1 MQKNQNSKGNHGK
14 GKPAPSGAFTH
25 RIREDGEIF
34 SSEEGRETS
43 SDTTPLASVAGSVRM
58 RSTDSDRSVRAT
70 PKKARDASP
79 PPQDDLWVVVK
90 NLSQQVAAQQAEMDA
105 LRNTIALQQKA
116 TANLEKILSNM
127 ASQAASTSEATQ
139 TALAAILARLEV
151 KPVVP
156 QVVVPNNKDYPPLPP
171 TGATSKRKTVA
182 TKPNPTTTTA
192 TTTTTTTTTGQPSK
206 DTRFADAVKRRPTHQ
221 QLVER
226 QPEFRKAGA
235 AAWLALK
242 RETSVPAHS
251 APKVEL
257 SSGLRLIYASGFP
270 TAKPGDLRKAMQGA
284 RIRTSAVR
292 DIRWISRQVVQLLVD
307 ADYVSAFH
315 SHNSPVWTRLSSS
328 PSKPGFLA
336 PKAAD
341 KDKLAAI
348 SSFATLEAATAEA
361 TKIRVQTPDF
371 DISTLETVPKE
382 SLPVKKATDKEPAA
396 PAVDPPSDM
405 AAEDYSSNPTVSITY
420 LRSILAPILG
430 HQMEHVSKIDRR
442 TTKHGARFRITV
454 PEDRQRNIIQRLE
467 RQSKQTHWRI
477 RQNYRHRRPDQ
488 PRPTAPPPPLSR
500 QILAVNVANI
510 SNKRPAIR
518 HIVRNT
524 RLWAI
529 SETCITSSKFRFT
542 VPGFDVIQHPAT
554 GPGRRGIALGIPSCF
569 GGHEHG
575 SAVGTMILAKVP
587 NFTPECLWI
596 VGSVYVGH
604 SGATTNYS
612 RREAFA
618 SIRQALDRVVPFD
631 NNHPVLI
638 FGDWNTDPQRLQRI
652 VHSWGHGL
660 TVMQFS
666 GSQITRLSTVHG
678 RRHSSIDHFVC
689 NAPARALLTS
699 PRVDRQTAVA
709 DHFVIRTSIRAE
721 AQGQPPVP
729 RAPTISRHH
738 CLEATDR
745 IATSN
750 YWDVL
755 ADGATDDTDT
765 DTDIHQL
772 TSQFLESANAVADN
786 LSLRLSPPA
795 TRSNRRLLS
804 GTTKRAILASNTAR
818 QAFIAA
824 ATHTNPDPVQ
834 CNTLRDEWSRLKA
847 AATQLERVDGRKQWV
862 KHADNL
868 DRAVSDGRTD
878 LVFSAAR
885 AMSGNSSRSAAVTP
899 LYNSDG
905 IVQYD
910 PTSILRVMQAYSSLS
925 NTPTIRNSDILDQD
939 FSWNQIAA
947 ALLQMSPRKAPGD
960 DGITTAFYQAALY
973 MPANTQE
980 GVPTN
985 PICSCSVENGDP
997 LNPGDKRGIA
1007 LINVGLKLVCKVLQM
1022 RIERFVET
1030 NNLLSYEQA
1039 GFRKREECV
1048 GQVVSLVDIIQRRQ
1062 NAGLNTH
1069 VLFIDIRKAFDTVP
1083 VGALLW
1089 KLQNMGFPRRTLAFL
1104 KALYTS
1110 SSARARAGSLL
1121 SDPFPSLDYPRDTNP
1136 IRGLM
1141 YADDVAV
1148 FADSEQS
1155 LLAASTAIE
1164 QWANQWEMQF
1174 GVAKCGIISFTG
1186 HLAPRLDNPLDIRLH
1201 GQLHGSSRN
1210 GLHSSTPISALHP
1223 VLANH
1228 QLTVNYRSRIFSAV
1242 VMGKA
1247 YYGLELVG
1255 GNKSHLA
1262 PLQTTINK
1270 GIRLFTGA
1278 RLSTAIG
1285 PLLVETG
1292 IGSLLTRSLVSRLVR
1307 SQRWFWSRRT
1317 KQLYRNRYW
1326 LTPQVR
1332 PKTVKQRHSFALM
1345 ETLRTC
1351 GDSASLQKYV
1361 TRQLLDTSG
1370 FFKDP
1375 SFDQSRAHG
1384 TRYLM
1389 LARMDALWTARK
1401 AIQIGILVDTHPFS
1415 VDHCILCDQQL
1426 LSTSIAHLVVE
1437 CEQVTGHRIQ
1447 SGLVPA
1453 IQKSRLRLLG
1463 RALDPGVEN
1472 VYTWLRGGVL
1482 NGEADLDQRWL
1493 DGTVE
1498 HESMGTRHDNRALA
1512 ARLADFLQVA
1522 YRQYQSTLWKYHRDR
1537 LVEVG

>member
-1 MQKNQNSKGNHGK
+1 MLQKNANPKSNHGK

-25 RIREDGEIF
+25 RIREDGEVF
-34 SSEEGRETS
+34 SSEEGRDTS

-139 TALAAILARLEV
+139 AALAAILARLGSQTCCLTTQTQV
-151 KPVVP
+151 CGYQAKPHHYHYCY
-156 QVVVPNNKDYPPLPP
+156 D
-171 TGATSKRKTVA
+171 
-182 TKPNPTTTTA
+182 TTTSTD
-192 TTTTTTTTTGQPSK
+192 QPSK

-221 QLVER
+221 QLVEL

-270 TAKPGDLRKAMQGA
+270 YAKPGDLRKAMQGA

-307 ADYVSAFH
+307 ADYVSAF
-315 SHNSPVWTRLSSS
+315 TRIITSLDATIVKSFKAWIPRSE
-328 PSKPGFLA
+328 
-336 PKAAD
+336 AAD

-348 SSFATLEAATAEA
+348 LSFAAKTVTTIQRTTAEA

-371 DISTLETVPKE
+371 SISTLEIVPKE
-382 SLPVKKATDKEPAA
+382 SLPVKTATEKEPAA

-405 AAEDYSSNPTVSITY
+405 AAEITPATQDDGVTPTVTPIADPSQSLTSAPFS
-420 LRSILAPILG
+420 LQSWVTRWSMSPRSTA
-430 HQMEHVSKIDRR
+430 V

-510 SNKRPAIR
+510 SNKRLLFATLSGTPGSGPSQRPALLPQ
-518 HIVRNT
+518 N
-524 RLWAI
+524 
-529 SETCITSSKFRFT
+529 FRFT

-638 FGDWNTDPQRLQRI
+638 LETGTPT
-652 VHSWGHGL
+652 HSAFSALSTRGVMGL

-678 RRHSSIDHFVC
+678 RRHS
-689 NAPARALLTS
+689 
-699 PRVDRQTAVA
+699 QTAVA

-721 AQGQPPVP
+721 AQGQPPAP

-755 ADGATDDTDT
+755 ADGAADNTDT

-772 TSQFLESANAVADN
+772 TSQFLESANSVADN

-804 GTTKRAILASNTAR
+804 GITKRAILASNTAR

-824 ATHTNPDPVQ
+824 STHTNPDPVQ

-910 PTSILRVMQAYSSLS
+910 PTSILRVMQGHYGSLAADTTGHS
-925 NTPTIRNSDILDQD
+925 LDLQYWHDRQPIQVSRDTPTIRNSDILDQD
-939 FSWNQIAA
+939 FFVESDCC
-947 ALLQMSPRKAPGD
+947 SPFADESTESTWRRWVCGQVFASATIPRAWLCASIVSIDKKD
-960 DGITTAFYQAALY
+960 
-973 MPANTQE
+973 
-980 GVPTN
+980 
-985 PICSCSVENGDP
+985 GDP

-1007 LINVGLKLVCKVLQM
+1007 LINVGLKLVCK
-1022 RIERFVET
+1022 
-1030 NNLLSYEQA
+1030 A

-1121 SDPFPSLDYPRDTNP
+1121 SDPFPVQRVPGLPRDTNP

-1210 GLHSSTPISALHP
+1210 GLHSSTPFQALHP

-1292 IGSLLTRSLVSRLVR
+1292 IGSLLTRSLVSRVRLLERSVTKRTPINAICSGTDNDVFTLNVQGQLVR

-1453 IQKSRLRLLG
+1453 IQKLRLRLLG

-1482 NGEADLDQRWL
+1482 TGEADLDQRWL

-1512 ARLADFLQVA
+1512 ARV
-1522 YRQYQSTLWKYHRDR
+1522 S
-1537 LVEVG
+1537 